1 MATPSGCGLTKYQ
14 DYSLVNQFNKSIAGS
29 KQPNGATKD
38 KNDKKYL
45 KKDLKSLYEN
55 IYSIDELLNDMV
67 YYEYFN
73 YLNRSSLKNIDFKRK
88 KFTNY

>member
-1 MATPSGCGLTKYQ
+1 MT
-14 DYSLVNQFNKSIAGS
+14 NQFNKGITGS
-29 KQPNGATKD
+29 KQPKD
-38 KNDKKYL
+38 KNDNKYL
-45 KKDLKSLYEN
+45 KKDLKSIYEN